1 MQLASCQRLTQPE
14 TQQGPPTPRYQLTT
28 IWQVDARLALIWTAL
43 ADVERGQ
50 AFARAD
56 LVELLARQSA

>member
-1 MQLASCQRLTQPE
+1 MQLASCQHLTQPE
-14 TQQGPPTPRYQLTT
+14 TQQGPPYPRYEFTT
-28 IWQVDARLALIWTAL
+28 IWQVDEPIWTAL